1 MNRLLLALL
10 ILITTAAPSW
20 AQLAGTDTK
29 PGDTCTAAEE
39 GYVRRNASAA
49 RDASEITLMCD
60 GSVWQKATGGGGLA
74 ALQGQNDTG
83 PCTSE
88 KDGLIKYNPSNTPP
102 WQYCDGGTTSW
113 LPFRLPQCQDDDT
126 GECTLAAIRFSNDPQ
141 FKASSIRCGDNLLG
155 VTGTYGSG
163 SSSAFAFVNAT
174 NAALSTLT
182 TASAVTISG
191 IPAGCPGEVSVS
203 GQGSPQI
210 SVAGGVW
217 GTSGTISNG
226 QTLTVRLTSSAS
238 FATMRTAT
246 VSIGSTD
253 SAWSVTTLAAD
264 TTPDTYTFTDVTG
277 AELSTLTTAT
287 AITISGI
294 NSSTPVSVTGT
305 GAQISI
311 NGGAWGTSGNI
322 TNGQTLAVRLTSSS
336 AHSTALSAT
345 VTVGSATETW
355 LVTTRA
361 LNNCSAESKTWL
373 TNCTATVSA
382 AAHGANGTA
391 TISDPGGCGTAYYGS
406 GMFSCA
412 DGTFTYS
419 SGTCTQQ
426 TACDTTPNAFAFT
439 DQTGIALSTLTT
451 SNTLTISGINTATP
465 VSVSGGGSPKISING
480 GAWGVSGSITNGQSL
495 RVQLTS
501 SASGNTTVAATV
513 TVGGVSDNWSV
524 TTQNTNGTW
533 SLYGE
538 AAAGSYPACPYAP
551 TSGQACSPIGISCL
565 QEELVFN
572 EGYYYIYH
580 WWFCQ

>member
-1 MNRLLLALL
+1 MIRRLLALLALLLLALPAY
-10 ILITTAAPSW
+10 AALQGS
-20 AQLAGTDTK
+20 DTK
-29 PGDTCTAAEE
+29 PGDACSAGEAGHT
-39 GYVRRNASAA
+39 RRNASATQ
-49 RDASEITLMCD
+49 DPTEITLICNGSQWVSANSGGTLKGTNVTGACTPALD
-60 GSVWQKATGGGGLA
+60 GT
-74 ALQGQNDTG
+74 
-83 PCTSE
+83 
-88 KDGLIKYNPSNTPP
+88 IKYNAAATPA

-113 LPFRLPQCQDDDT
+113 LPFKLPQCADDDT
-126 GECTLAAIRFSNDPQ
+126 GECTLSALRTSSDPQ
-141 FKASSIRCGDNLLG
+141 FLASNIRCGSKLLG
-155 VTGTYGSG
+155 ITGTYGSG
-163 SSSAFAFVNAT
+163 SSSAFTFTDVT
-174 NAALSTLT
+174 NAAVSTLT
-182 TASAVTISG
+182 TASAVTVSG
-191 IPAGCPGEVSVS
+191 IPSGCPGDVFVS
-203 GQGSPQI
+203 GDGSPQVSI
-210 SVAGGVW
+210 NGGAW
-217 GTSGTISNG
+217 GTTGSITNG
-226 QTLTVRLTSSAS
+226 QTLAVRLTSSAS
-238 FATMRTAT
+238 LGTTSTAT

-294 NSSTPVSVTGT
+294 NTSTPVSVTGT

-345 VTVGSATETW
+345 VTVGSVTETW

-373 TNCTATVSA
+373 TNCTATLSA

-451 SNTLTISGINTATP
+451 SNTLTISGINTTTP

-480 GAWGVSGSITNGQSL
+480 GAWGTSGSINNGQSL

-501 SASGNTTVAATV
+501 SASGNTAVTATV
-513 TVGGVSDNWSV
+513 TVGGASDIWSV

-533 SLYGE
+533 TYSGSSASYGLPVC
-538 AAAGSYPACPYAP
+538 SYTPY
-551 TSGQACSPIGISCL
+551 SGQACSPIGYQCEIEGVSVFGYPEFALYSC
-565 QEELVFN
+565 
-572 EGYYYIYH
+572 I
-580 WWFCQ
+580 